1 MTQEVLQGDNII
13 EDEDHSGQ
21 PLEVDNHQL
30 RAITEADL
38 TIISCPRTQH
48 WPFYGH
54 SAFEA
59 NCKGEKAP

>member
-13 EDEDHSGQ
+13 EDEEHSGQ

-38 TIISCPRTQH
+38 TVIR
-48 WPFYGH
+48 
-54 SAFEA
+54 
-59 NCKGEKAP
+59 